1 MRSFRT
7 MTARS
12 SSLTAVPLGR
22 LTPQMHPDD
31 VAAVARARGGDEDAF
46 RLLVE
51 RHSRNIY
58 RLAYRM
64 TGKPEDA
71 EDVVQETFVRA
82 YRQLSRF
89 EARSN
94 FGTWLYR
101 IGFNCAVDYMRTRP
115 YREVPDT
122 LDVLDQRPPETG
134 SPSADELVYAG
145 EIEGRVQRA
154 LLDLSAQ
161 ERAAFVMRHYHGC
174 SIEEICRALD
184 LKTNAAKHAVFRA
197 VKKMRVALEPLIA
210 ARAES

>member
-1 MRSFRT
+1 
-7 MTARS
+7 
-12 SSLTAVPLGR
+12 
-22 LTPQMHPDD
+22 MHPDD
-31 VAAVARARGGDEDAF
+31 EAAVARARGGDEDAF

-51 RHSRNIY
+51 RHSRSVY

-64 TGKPEDA
+64 TGRPEDA

-101 IGFNCAVDYMRTRP
+101 IGFNCAVDYMRMRP
-115 YREVPDT
+115 HREVPDT
-122 LDVLDQRPPETG
+122 RAALDRQPPMVEA
-134 SPSADELVYAG
+134 PAADDLVYAG
-145 EIEGRVQRA
+145 EIDSRVQRA

-174 SIEEICRALD
+174 SIGEICRALD
-184 LKTNAAKHAVFRA
+184 LKTNAAKHAVFRG
-197 VKKMRVALEPLIA
+197 VRKMRAALEPLIT
-210 ARAES
+210 ARVSS